1 MSERSAEL
9 TDCVRA
15 YSGPHHKGE
24 RKYMDFWERLFART
38 GRRKT
43 ELSAEAKCA
52 EEWDTELA
60 SELSETEREQ
70 LKKAGCIRKHIYFS
84 GRVQAVGFR
93 YSALCLAKEL
103 QLTGWVKN
111 LTDGRVEAELQGQA
125 KLVDSFVERISQRG
139 RIVVEFVE
147 EEDRELCY
155 EEGFEVR

>member
-1 MSERSAEL
+1 
-9 TDCVRA
+9 
-15 YSGPHHKGE
+15 
-24 RKYMDFWERLFART
+24 MDFWERLFARA
-38 GRRKT
+38 GRRKP
-43 ELSAEAKCA
+43 EPSAEAKCA

-111 LTDGRVEAELQGQA
+111 AENGKVIAEVQ
-125 KLVDSFVERISQRG
+125 
-139 RIVVEFVE
+139 
-147 EEDRELCY
+147 
-155 EEGFEVR
+155 GFESRIRFLLKFMNSLKRIKIRKMENKPHSIKETETEFRIL

>member
-1 MSERSAEL
+1 MYGHIPDRTTKE
-9 TDCVRA
+9 
-15 YSGPHHKGE
+15 KGNIWTFGKDSLPE
-24 RKYMDFWERLFART
+24 QKEENQSRLQKRNAQRD
-38 GRRKT
+38 
-43 ELSAEAKCA
+43 A
-52 EEWDTELA
+52 ELA

-125 KLVDSFVERISQRG
+125 ELVDSFVERISQRAMRKALRSG
-139 RIVVEFVE
+139 EK
-147 EEDRELCY
+147 LQSH
-155 EEGFEVR
+155 

>member
-1 MSERSAEL
+1 
-9 TDCVRA
+9 
-15 YSGPHHKGE
+15 
-24 RKYMDFWERLFART
+24 MDFWERLFARA
-38 GRRKT
+38 GRRKP
-43 ELSAEAKCA
+43 EPSAEAKCA

-70 LKKAGCIRKHIYFS
+70 LKKAGCIRKCIFIFQDACRRWASLQRAVS
-84 GRVQAVGFR
+84 G
-93 YSALCLAKEL
+93 KEL

-125 KLVDSFVERISQRG
+125 ELVDSFVERISQRG

>member
-1 MSERSAEL
+1 
-9 TDCVRA
+9 
-15 YSGPHHKGE
+15 
-24 RKYMDFWERLFART
+24 MDFWERLFARA
-38 GRRKT
+38 GRRKP
-43 ELSAEAKCA
+43 EPSAEAKCA

-111 LTDGRVEAELQGQA
+111 CWDETVEMEVQGDDETITEMIQRIRTSSYIEITDA
-125 KLVDSFVERISQRG
+125 KWTKIPLES
-139 RIVVEFVE
+139 EF
-147 EEDRELCY
+147 
-155 EEGFEVR
+155 GFHIR

>member
-1 MSERSAEL
+1 
-9 TDCVRA
+9 
-15 YSGPHHKGE
+15 
-24 RKYMDFWERLFART
+24 MDFWERMFARA

-43 ELSAEAKCA
+43 ELAA
-52 EEWDTELA
+52 EEKHAEGWNTELA

-70 LKKAGCIRKHIYFS
+70 LKAGCIRKHIYFS

-125 KLVDSFVERISQRG
+125 ELVDSFVERISQRG

>member
-15 YSGPHHKGE
+15 YFGPHHKGE
-24 RKYMDFWERLFART
+24 RKYMDFWERLFARA
-38 GRRKT
+38 GRRKP
-43 ELSAEAKCA
+43 EPSAEAKCA
-52 EEWDTELA
+52 EKWDTELA

-103 QLTGWVKN
+103 QLTGWVEKFN
-111 LTDGRVEAELQGQA
+111 GWTCGSRAAGT
-125 KLVDSFVERISQRG
+125 G
-139 RIVVEFVE
+139 RIGRLVCGAYQSAWQDCRRVCG
-147 EEDRELCY
+147 R
-155 EEGFEVR
+155 GGP

>member
-1 MSERSAEL
+1 
-9 TDCVRA
+9 
-15 YSGPHHKGE
+15 
-24 RKYMDFWERLFART
+24 MDFWERLFARA
-38 GRRKT
+38 GRRKP
-43 ELSAEAKCA
+43 EPSAEAKCA

-103 QLTGWVKN
+103 Q
-111 LTDGRVEAELQGQA
+111 GQA
-125 KLVDSFVERISQRG
+125 ELVDSFVERISQRG

>member
-24 RKYMDFWERLFART
+24 RKYMDFWERLFARA
-38 GRRKT
+38 GRRKP
-43 ELSAEAKCA
+43 EPSAEAKCA

-84 GRVQAVGFR
+84 GRVQAVGFQ
-93 YSALCLAKEL
+93 L
-103 QLTGWVKN
+103 QRAVSGKRAAADRLGEKFNGW
-111 LTDGRVEAELQGQA
+111 TCGSRAAGT
-125 KLVDSFVERISQRG
+125 G
-139 RIVVEFVE
+139 RIGRLVCGAYQSAWQDCRRVCG
-147 EEDRELCY
+147 RGGPRTLL
-155 EEGFEVR
+155 

>member
-1 MSERSAEL
+1 
-9 TDCVRA
+9 
-15 YSGPHHKGE
+15 
-24 RKYMDFWERLFART
+24 MDFWERLFARA
-38 GRRKT
+38 GRRKP
-43 ELSAEAKCA
+43 EPSAEAKCA

-111 LTDGRVEAELQGQA
+111 LYDGSVEMEVEGQEELIDQLIIFLQNRTYIWI
-125 KLVDSFVERISQRG
+125 ERIDAKKIPLQQDSSFCE
-139 RIVVEFVE
+139 I
-147 EEDRELCY
+147 Y
-155 EEGFEVR
+155 

>member
-24 RKYMDFWERLFART
+24 RKYMDFWERLFARA
-38 GRRKT
+38 GRRKP
-43 ELSAEAKCA
+43 EPSAEAKCA

-103 QLTGWVKN
+103 QLTGWVKKFN
-111 LTDGRVEAELQGQA
+111 GWTCGSRAAGTGQIGR
-125 KLVDSFVERISQRG
+125 LVCRAYQSAWQDCRRVCGRG
-139 RIVVEFVE
+139 GPQT
-147 EEDRELCY
+147 LL
-155 EEGFEVR
+155 